1 MNFNTPFL
9 PLQLPIYKLRT
20 YLFVV
25 LFVLGNLLLPQLTHL
40 IPKGGLIF
48 LPIYFFTL
56 IAAYKFGLN
65 VGLFTALF
73 SPLANS
79 LLFGMPPMAVVPIIL
94 IKSGLLAVIASFIAG
109 RYKKISIL
117 HLLIVVLAYQLIG
130 SLAEWTIT
138 QSTDSALQ
146 DFTRGIPGMLIQLFG
161 GFIILK
167 KLAAYGN

>member
-1 MNFNTPFL
+1 MNFNTAFL
-9 PLQLPIYKLRT
+9 PLQLPVYKWRT
-20 YLFVV
+20 YLFVL
-25 LFVLGNLLLPQLTHL
+25 LFVMGNLVLPQLTHL

-79 LLFGMPPMAVVPIIL
+79 LLFGMPPMAVLPIIL
-94 IKSGLLAVIASFIAG
+94 IKSGLLAIIASFVAG
-109 RYKKISIL
+109 RYKKISVI
-117 HLLIVVLAYQLIG
+117 HLLAVVLGYQLIG
-130 SLAEWTIT
+130 SLAEWGIT
-138 QSTDSALQ
+138 QNINSAIQ
-146 DFTRGIPGMLIQLFG
+146 DFTLGIPGMLLQVFG